1 MHYYDKRT
9 KTYVTLCCIL
19 TQYDETI
26 ISAGIDRG
34 PIIAKILNEYFLSSE
49 GRSNARV
56 LDLAAG
62 TGLVGETL
70 NKVGFTNID
79 AIGR

>member
-1 MHYYDKRT
+1 MELYGGG
-9 KTYVTLCCIL
+9 
-19 TQYDETI
+19 ETGFLRVSI
-26 ISAGIDRG
+26 KI
-34 PIIAKILNEYFLSSE
+34 ILNEYFLSSE